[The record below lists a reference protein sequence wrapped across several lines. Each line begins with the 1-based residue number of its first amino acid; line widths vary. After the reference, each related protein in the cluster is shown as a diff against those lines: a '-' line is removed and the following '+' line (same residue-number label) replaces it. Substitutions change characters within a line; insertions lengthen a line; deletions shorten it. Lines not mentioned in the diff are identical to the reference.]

1 MNVEKIDNK
10 TIYLKTLGTHN
21 YYVYI
26 LTNKGKTV
34 LYIGVANNLKNRIEY
49 HKTSKST
56 FTSKYNC
63 FYLIYFERFVDVN
76 QAIKREKELK
86 GWNRRKK
93 EELIKSSNINWNFL
107 NDDV

>member
-1 MNVEKIDNK
+1 MK
-10 TIYLKTLGTHN
+10 TKGTHN

-26 LTNKGKTV
+26 LTNQGKKV
-34 LYIGVANNLKNRIEY
+34 LYIGVTNNLKNRIEY

-63 FYLIYFERFVDVN
+63 FYLIYFERFEDVN

-86 GWNRRKK
+86 GWSRSKK
-93 EELIKSSNINWNFL
+93 EELINSFNVNWSFL